1 MLTKKDLK
9 ESLDNFQKVIKD
21 QIDDAIV
28 QVVESIAKVVP
39 TKEELRAELGEV
51 ESKLGNR
58 LDRMDGDIK
67 DIKRQMNDIKADTP
81 TPQEFQDHDKRIGK
95 LEKAVFSIAG

>member
-1 MLTKKDLK
+1 MLTKKVLK

-51 ESKLGNR
+51 ESRLGNR

-81 TPQEFQDHDKRIGK
+81 TPQEFVNHEKRIGK
-95 LEKAVFSIAG
+95 LEKAIFSTAG